1 MRIGKTDEDLFV
13 ELLLID
19 VLVIRVKLSIL
30 EVEEVAV
37 DNVL

>member
-19 VLVIRVKLSIL
+19 VLVIREKLSIL